1 MSHCKLSLE
10 LFADLLR
17 DIIFTGYSDV
27 EYVLENFR
35 EKQLLS
41 SEHTTDIT
49 LVLRVKHIQTVFL
62 HWAKLQQGNHD
73 FSKVLSQATHSVLHY
88 RDTERLPDNYTE
100 TKAILQAITG
110 DFIDEVEEESFI
122 YFSVIASTFCVLK

>member
-10 LFADLLR
+10 IFADLLR

-27 EYVLENFR
+27 EYVLENFT

-41 SEHTTDIT
+41 SEHTTDIK
-49 LVLRVKHIQTVFL
+49 LVLRVKHIQSVFL
-62 HWAKLQQGNHD
+62 LWVKLQQGNHD

-88 RDTERLPDNYTE
+88 RDTERLPDNYKE
-100 TKAILQAITG
+100 TKAILQAIVG
-110 DFIDEVEEESFI
+110 DFIDEIEEESFI